1 MPPVIIDCHT
11 HAYPPEL
18 SADPIAWATKHNEP
32 HWAKLVA
39 PGERPSI
46 QDWATPE
53 RMLSDMDAAG
63 VDQAILLGWYW
74 ENEAN
79 CRWHNTVIA
88 DWVKT
93 APDRFIGFAAIQP
106 QANVT
111 AQLEAA
117 AELGLRGVGELHQG
131 VQGFNADS
139 ADWHEMTKWCALH
152 NWPINLHVTGTK
164 GRQHPDAVATPHDAV
179 FALATSAPNATIILA
194 HWGGDLLLPEEG
206 EVTPEIPGNV
216 YFDCSAS
223 PLLHPASVFQQ
234 ALRLAGPDKI
244 LFGSD
249 YPLRIFP
256 REQSRANFSQYLRY
270 IKVQTQLD
278 PETLEALLGENFKRL
293 LDQN

>member
-11 HAYPPEL
+11 HAYPREL
-18 SADPIAWATKHNEP
+18 SADPIAWATKHNEA

-39 PGERPSI
+39 PDKRPSI
-46 QDWATPE
+46 QDWAGPE

-63 VDQAILLGWYW
+63 VDQAVLLGWYW
-74 ENEAN
+74 EHEST

-88 DWVKT
+88 NWVKT

-106 QANVT
+106 QANVS

-131 VQGFNADS
+131 VQGFNADG
-139 ADWHEMTKWCALH
+139 AGWHEMAEWCARH

-179 FALATSAPNATIILA
+179 LALARSAPRATIILA
-194 HWGGDLLLPEEG
+194 HWGGDLLLPAED
-206 EVTPEIPGNV
+206 EVALEIPDNL

-256 REQSRANFSQYLRY
+256 REQSRANFTQYLRY
-270 IKVQTQLD
+270 IKAQTHLD
-278 PETLEALLGENFKRL
+278 PETLTALLGENFKRL
-293 LDQN
+293 LDQK